1 VTVVAQ
7 VPLVGRDGELAVLR
21 SFVAEAAAGR
31 GGALVV
37 TGAPGI
43 GKSVLLDAAAQEA
56 GDAGA
61 RVLRASGVEFEA
73 DIAFSGLNQLVL
85 PLSQTAGALG
95 PRRGKA
101 LSVAFGFDDAA
112 VVERVAVADATVALV
127 RRAAASQPLLLV
139 VDDIM
144 WLDRSSAFVLG
155 FVARRLAE
163 SPAALIVASRPH
175 EDSFFDRAG
184 LPELALGALDDAE
197 AVELLRPHSPG
208 LVPAVV
214 DRLVREAGGNPLALV
229 ELPRTLT
236 AAQRWGTEPL
246 PPVMRLTQR
255 LHALFSP
262 RVAALDAATR
272 RLLLMAVLE
281 GTGDVKI
288 LQAAS
293 EGPLAL
299 LDAAAR
305 AGLITL
311 DADGRRLV
319 FRHPLVQATVIEL
332 ASAAE
337 RRRAHRALAHALGA
351 EPERRAWHLAEA
363 ATGPDE
369 QVAALVEEA
378 AYRRL
383 RRGDAVGAIAAL
395 IRAAE
400 LSPHGSDASRRLADA
415 AYVGAD
421 VTGELGTASRLLADA
436 RQADREVGEG
446 QSLHAAIASAFL
458 LLNSDGE
465 VDTAHQLLVAAIER
479 AASRPERDDEGLIE
493 ALYTLSLV
501 CHFGGRAELW
511 DPFHA
516 AVAGLGAA
524 VPTVVRLLGQSYA
537 DPVSISA
544 PALSE
549 VDQVV
554 SSLMQ
559 DDSDPSRSVRISV
572 VAFYVDRLAGCRD
585 PLRRLAREGRAGG
598 AVGSVISATVMLAW
612 DSLWAGRWGEVESLA
627 TEGVELCDAQGFRLL
642 AWPGRYLQALLA
654 AGRGDDD
661 GCRALTDAM
670 IEWAAP
676 RGARRLIHYALH
688 ARALSALGREDFED
702 AYRDATSITPPGD
715 LGSHDPQA
723 LWSALDLVEAAM
735 HADRQAEAAAHAA
748 ALRDADVARISP
760 RWALVAAGSGAIATP
775 DHAVELFERAL
786 ATSGGER
793 WPFEQARIRLAFGE
807 HLRRA
812 GQARRARAELEAAV
826 DTFER
831 LGAKP
836 WARRGSRELRATGR
850 TRRRPQ
856 DRDAPLLTPQ
866 ESQIAW
872 LAAAGLTN
880 KEIAERLYLSPRTVG
895 GHLYRVFPKLGI
907 TSRAAL
913 RDSLQALAHEA
924 ESPPGER
931 RAFE

>member
-1 VTVVAQ
+1 M
-7 VPLVGRDGELAVLR
+7 
-21 SFVAEAAAGR
+21 S
-31 GGALVV
+31 
-37 TGAPGI
+37 
-43 GKSVLLDAAAQEA
+43 
-56 GDAGA
+56 
-61 RVLRASGVEFEA
+61 
-73 DIAFSGLNQLVL
+73 
-85 PLSQTAGALG
+85 
-95 PRRGKA
+95 
-101 LSVAFGFDDAA
+101 
-112 VVERVAVADATVALV
+112 
-127 RRAAASQPLLLV
+127 
-139 VDDIM
+139 
-144 WLDRSSAFVLG
+144 
-155 FVARRLAE
+155 
-163 SPAALIVASRPH
+163 
-175 EDSFFDRAG
+175 
-184 LPELALGALDDAE
+184 
-197 AVELLRPHSPG
+197 
-208 LVPAVV
+208 
-214 DRLVREAGGNPLALV
+214 
-229 ELPRTLT
+229 LT
-236 AAQRWGTEPL
+236 R
-246 PPVMRLTQR
+246 R
-255 LHALFSP
+255 LHALFAP

-299 LDAAAR
+299 LDAAAS

-319 FRHPLVQATVIEL
+319 FRHPLVRATVIEL

-337 RRRAHRALAHALGA
+337 RRRAHRALADALGA

-363 ATGPDE
+363 ATEPDE
-369 QVAALVEEA
+369 EVAALVEEA

-383 RRGDAVGAIAAL
+383 RRGDAAGAIAAL
-395 IRAAE
+395 IRAAD
-400 LSPHGSDASRRLADA
+400 LSPLGSDASRRLADA

-436 RQADREVGEG
+436 RQADPEMGEG

-524 VPTVVRLLGQSYA
+524 APNDGAAARRVVCRPGERPRARAERDRYSRCRPDARRSRPVEDRASQRRGVLCRQAGGVPGAAAAAGSRRRVRARPG
-537 DPVSISA
+537 PPSA
-544 PALSE
+544 P
-549 VDQVV
+549 
-554 SSLMQ
+554 
-559 DDSDPSRSVRISV
+559 PSCWR
-572 VAFYVDRLAGCRD
+572 G
-585 PLRRLAREGRAGG
+585 
-598 AVGSVISATVMLAW
+598 M
-612 DSLWAGRWGEVESLA
+612 SLWAGRWGEAEALVA
-627 TEGVELCDAQGFRLL
+627 EGVELCDAQGFRLL

-688 ARALSALGREDFED
+688 ARALSALGREDFDD
-702 AYRDATSITPPGD
+702 AYRDASSITPPGD

-735 HADRQAEAAAHAA
+735 HTDRQAEAAAHAA

-760 RWALVAAGSGAIATP
+760 RWALVAAGSSAIATP

-786 ATSGGER
+786 AISGGER
-793 WPFEQARIRLAFGE
+793 WPFERARIQLAFGE
-807 HLRRA
+807 RLRRA

-826 DTFER
+826 DTFDR
-831 LGAKP
+831 LGAEP
-836 WARRGSRELRATGR
+836 WARRGHRELRATGR

-866 ESQIAW
+866 ESQIAR

-913 RDSLQALAHEA
+913 RDSLQALADRGDGGA
-924 ESPPGER
+924 R
-931 RAFE
+931 RPS

>member
-1 VTVVAQ
+1 M
-7 VPLVGRDGELAVLR
+7 
-21 SFVAEAAAGR
+21 
-31 GGALVV
+31 
-37 TGAPGI
+37 I
-43 GKSVLLDAAAQEA
+43 
-56 GDAGA
+56 
-61 RVLRASGVEFEA
+61 
-73 DIAFSGLNQLVL
+73 
-85 PLSQTAGALG
+85 
-95 PRRGKA
+95 
-101 LSVAFGFDDAA
+101 
-112 VVERVAVADATVALV
+112 
-127 RRAAASQPLLLV
+127 
-139 VDDIM
+139 
-144 WLDRSSAFVLG
+144 
-155 FVARRLAE
+155 
-163 SPAALIVASRPH
+163 
-175 EDSFFDRAG
+175 
-184 LPELALGALDDAE
+184 
-197 AVELLRPHSPG
+197 
-208 LVPAVV
+208 

-305 AGLITL
+305 ARLIRL

-319 FRHPLVQATVIEL
+319 FRHPLVRATVIEL

-436 RQADREVGEG
+436 RQADPEVGEG

-524 VPTVVRLLGQSYA
+524 ASDGGAAARRVVCKPGERPRARAERGR
-537 DPVSISA
+537 SA
-544 PALSE
+544 VAN
-549 VDQVV
+549 
-554 SSLMQ
+554 LMQ
-559 DDSDPSRSVRISV
+559 GDPDPSRTVRVSV
-572 VAFYVDRLAGCRD
+572 VAFYVDRLAGCRE
-585 PLRRLAREGRAGG
+585 PLRRLVREGRSAG
-598 AVGSVISATVMLAW
+598 ATGSVISATIMLAW
-612 DSLWAGRWGEVESLA
+612 D
-627 TEGVELCDAQGFRLL
+627 
-642 AWPGRYLQALLA
+642 
-654 AGRGDDD
+654 
-661 GCRALTDAM
+661 
-670 IEWAAP
+670 
-676 RGARRLIHYALH
+676 
-688 ARALSALGREDFED
+688 
-702 AYRDATSITPPGD
+702 
-715 LGSHDPQA
+715 
-723 LWSALDLVEAAM
+723 
-735 HADRQAEAAAHAA
+735 
-748 ALRDADVARISP
+748 VA
-760 RWALVAAGSGAIATP
+760 
-775 DHAVELFERAL
+775 
-786 ATSGGER
+786 
-793 WPFEQARIRLAFGE
+793 
-807 HLRRA
+807 
-812 GQARRARAELEAAV
+812 
-826 DTFER
+826 
-831 LGAKP
+831 
-836 WARRGSRELRATGR
+836 
-850 TRRRPQ
+850 
-856 DRDAPLLTPQ
+856 
-866 ESQIAW
+866 
-872 LAAAGLTN
+872 
-880 KEIAERLYLSPRTVG
+880 VG
-895 GHLYRVFPKLGI
+895 GPLG
-907 TSRAAL
+907 
-913 RDSLQALAHEA
+913 
-924 ESPPGER
+924 
-931 RAFE
+931 

>member
-1 VTVVAQ
+1 MTAVAQ
-7 VPLVGRDGELAVLR
+7 VPLVGRDGEVAVLR

-31 GGALVV
+31 GGAMVV
-37 TGAPGI
+37 TGAAGI
-43 GKSVLLDAAAQEA
+43 GKSVLLDAAAREA

-85 PLSQTAGALG
+85 PLSQTVGALD

-127 RRAAASQPLLLV
+127 REVATQEPLLLA
-139 VDDIM
+139 VDDVM
-144 WLDRSSAFVLG
+144 WLDRSSAFVLS

-163 SPAALIVASRPH
+163 SRAALLVTSRPH

-184 LPELALGALDDAE
+184 LRELALGPLDEAE
-197 AVELLRPHSPG
+197 SVELLRPHGPG
-208 LVPAVV
+208 LVPAVTA
-214 DRLVREAGGNPLALV
+214 RLVREAGGNPLALV
-229 ELPRTLT
+229 ELPRTLS
-236 AAQRWGTEPL
+236 AAQRLGTEPL
-246 PPVMRLTQR
+246 PPVMALTRR
-255 LHALFSP
+255 LHALFAP
-262 RVAALDAATR
+262 RVAALDPATR
-272 RLLLMAVLE
+272 RMLLMAALE

-288 LQAAS
+288 LQTAS

-299 LDAAAR
+299 VDAAVS
-305 AGLITL
+305 AGLIAL
-311 DADGRRLV
+311 GADGRRLV
-319 FRHPLVQATVIEL
+319 FRHPLVRATVIEV
-332 ASAAE
+332 ASAEE
-337 RRRAHRALAHALGA
+337 RRRAHRGLADALAAD
-351 EPERRAWHLAEA
+351 PERRAWHLAEA
-363 ATGPDE
+363 ATEPDE
-369 QVAALVEEA
+369 EVAGLVEEA

-383 RRGDAVGAIAAL
+383 RRGDAAGAIAAL
-395 IRAAE
+395 IRAAD
-400 LSPHGSDASRRLADA
+400 LSPLGSDASRRLADA

-436 RQADREVGEG
+436 RQADPEMGEG

-465 VDTAHQLLVAAIER
+465 VDTAHQLLVAAIEG
-479 AASRPERDDEGLIE
+479 AARRPERDDEGLIE

-511 DPFHA
+511 DPFHE
-516 AVAGLGAA
+516 AVAGLGDAA
-524 VPTVVRLLGQSYA
+524 PMMVRLYGESYA

-544 PALSE
+544 RSLSDI
-549 VDQVV
+549 DQAVA
-554 SSLMQ
+554 SLMQ
-559 DDSDPSRSVRISV
+559 DDSDPSRLVRITL
-572 VAFYVDRLAGCRD
+572 VAFCVDRLAGCRN
-585 PLRRLAREGRAGG
+585 PLRRLAREGRDTG
-598 AVGSVISATVMLAW
+598 ATGSVITATVMLAW
-612 DSLWAGRWGEVESLA
+612 DALWTGRWSETESLS

-723 LWSALDLVEAAM
+723 LWSALDLVEAAT
-735 HADRQAEAAAHAA
+735 HTDRQAEAAAHAA

-760 RWALVAAGSGAIATP
+760 RWALVASGSSAIATP

-826 DTFER
+826 DTFDR
-831 LGAKP
+831 LGAEP
-836 WARRGSRELRATGR
+836 WGCRGRRELRATGR
-850 TRRRPQ
+850 TRRSSQ

-866 ESQIAW
+866 ESQIAR

-907 TSRAAL
+907 RSRAAL
-913 RDSLQALAHEA
+913 RDSLQALADRGDGDA
-924 ESPPGER
+924 QRPS
-931 RAFE
+931 

>member
-1 VTVVAQ
+1 MTVLAQ

-21 SFVAEAAAGR
+21 SFVAEAGAGR

-85 PLSQTAGALG
+85 PLSQTARALG

-163 SPAALIVASRPH
+163 SRAALIVTSRPH

-184 LPELALGALDDAE
+184 LRELALRPLDEAE
-197 AVELLRPHSPG
+197 SGELLRPHGPG
-208 LVPAVV
+208 LVPAVTA
-214 DRLVREAGGNPLALV
+214 RLVREAGGNPLALV
-229 ELPRTLT
+229 ELPRTLS
-236 AAQRWGTEPL
+236 AAQRSGTEPL
-246 PPVMRLTQR
+246 PPVMALTRR
-255 LHALFSP
+255 LHALFAP
-262 RVAALDAATR
+262 RVAALDSATR
-272 RLLLMAVLE
+272 RMLLMAALE

-299 LDAAAR
+299 VDAAVS
-305 AGLITL
+305 AGLIAL
-311 DADGRRLV
+311 GADGRRLV
-319 FRHPLVQATVIEL
+319 FRHPLVRATVIEL
-332 ASAAE
+332 ASAEE
-337 RRRAHRALAHALGA
+337 RRRAHRGLADALGA

-363 ATGPDE
+363 ATEPDE
-369 QVAALVEEA
+369 EVAGLVEEA
-378 AYRRL
+378 AYRSL
-383 RRGDAVGAIAAL
+383 RRGDAAGAIAAL
-395 IRAAE
+395 IRAAD
-400 LSPHGSDASRRLADA
+400 LSPLGSDASRRLADA

-436 RQADREVGEG
+436 RQADPEMGEG

-465 VDTAHQLLVAAIER
+465 VDTAHQLLVAAIEG

-516 AVAGLGAA
+516 TVAGLGAA
-524 VPTVVRLLGQSYA
+524 LPTVVRLLAHTYA
-537 DPVSISA
+537 DP
-544 PALSE
+544 LSVPTPLLRE
-549 VDQVV
+549 VDTAVAG
-554 SSLMQ
+554 LMQ
-559 DDSDPSRSVRISV
+559 GDPDPTRTVRV
-572 VAFYVDRLAGCRD
+572 GVAAFYVDRLAGCRE
-585 PLRRLAREGRAGG
+585 PLRRLAREGGGG
-598 AVGSVISATVMLAW
+598 ATGSAISATVMLAW
-612 DSLWAGRWGEVESLA
+612 ESLWAGRWGEAEALVA
-627 TEGVELCDAQGFRLL
+627 EGVELCDAQGFRLL
-642 AWPGRYLQALLA
+642 AWPSRYLQALLA

-670 IEWAAP
+670 TEWAAP

-688 ARALSALGREDFED
+688 ARALSALGRADFED

-735 HADRQAEAAAHAA
+735 HTDRQAEAAAHAA

-826 DTFER
+826 DTFDR
-831 LGAKP
+831 LGAEP
-836 WARRGSRELRATGR
+836 WASRGRRELRATGR
-850 TRRRPQ
+850 TRRRSQ
-856 DRDAPLLTPQ
+856 DWDAPLLTPQ
-866 ESQIAW
+866 ELQIAR

-913 RDSLQALAHEA
+913 RDSLQGLADR
-924 ESPPGER
+924 GEGGAR
-931 RAFE
+931 RPS

>member
-1 VTVVAQ
+1 MTAVAQ
-7 VPLVGRDGELAVLR
+7 MPLVGRHGELAVLR
-21 SFVAEAAAGR
+21 AFVAEAAAGR

-56 GDAGA
+56 GDARA

-85 PLSQTAGALG
+85 PLSQTARALG

-101 LSVAFGFDDAA
+101 LSAAFGFDDAA
-112 VVERVAVADATVALV
+112 IVDRVAVADATVALV

-184 LPELALGALDDAE
+184 LPELALGPLDDGE
-197 AVELLRPHSPG
+197 AAELLRPHSPG
-208 LVPAVV
+208 LVPAVI

-236 AAQRWGTEPL
+236 AAQRWGTQPL

-255 LHALFSP
+255 LQALFSP
-262 RVAALDAATR
+262 RIAALDAATR

-305 AGLITL
+305 ARLIRL

-319 FRHPLVQATVIEL
+319 FRHPLVRATVIEL

-436 RQADREVGEG
+436 RQADPEVDEG

-479 AASRPERDDEGLIE
+479 AASHPERDDEGLIE

-516 AVAGLGAA
+516 AIVGLGAA
-524 VPTVVRLLGQSYA
+524 LPTVVRLLAESYA
-537 DPVSISA
+537 NPVSVPA
-544 PALSE
+544 PVLRE
-549 VDQVV
+549 VDTAVAN
-554 SSLMQ
+554 LMQ
-559 DDSDPSRSVRISV
+559 GDPDPTRTVRVSVA
-572 VAFYVDRLAGCRD
+572 AFYVDRLAGCRE
-585 PLRRLAREGRAGG
+585 PLRRLVREGRSGG
-598 AVGSVISATVMLAW
+598 ATGSVISATIMLAW
-612 DSLWAGRWGEVESLA
+612 ESLWAGRWGEAEALVA
-627 TEGVELCDAQGFRLL
+627 EGVELCDAQGFRLL

-654 AGRGDDD
+654 AGRGDDN

-670 IEWAAP
+670 TEWAAP
-676 RGARRLIHYALH
+676 RGARRLINYALH
-688 ARALSALGREDFED
+688 ARALSALGHEAFDD
-702 AYRDATSITPPGD
+702 AYRDASSITPPGD
-715 LGSHDPQA
+715 IGSHEPQA
-723 LWSALDLVEAAM
+723 LWAAMDLVEAAM
-735 HADRQAEAAAHAA
+735 HTDRQAEAAAHAT
-748 ALRDADVARISP
+748 ALRDADIARISP
-760 RWALVAAGSGAIATP
+760 RFALVAAGSTAIATP
-775 DHAVELFERAL
+775 DHTVDLFERAL
-786 ATSGGER
+786 AISGSER
-793 WPFEQARIRLAFGE
+793 WPFELARIQLAFGE
-807 HLRRA
+807 RLRRE

-826 DTFER
+826 DTFDR
-831 LGAKP
+831 LGAGP
-836 WARRGSRELRATGR
+836 WAGRGRRELRATGR

-866 ESQIAW
+866 ESQIAR

-913 RDSLQALAHEA
+913 RDSLQALADRGDGDA
-924 ESPPGER
+924 R
-931 RAFE
+931 RPN

>member
-1 VTVVAQ
+1 M
-7 VPLVGRDGELAVLR
+7 PLVGRDGELAALR
-21 SFVAEAAAGR
+21 SFVAAAAAGR

-37 TGAPGI
+37 AGAPGI

-56 GDAGA
+56 VDAGA

-73 DIAFSGLNQLVL
+73 DIAFSGLNQLLL
-85 PLSQTAGALG
+85 PLSETVRALG
-95 PRRGKA
+95 PRRSKVLAVA
-101 LSVAFGFDDAA
+101 LGFDDAA

-127 RRAAASQPLLLV
+127 RQAATPQPLLLA

-144 WLDRSSAFVLG
+144 WLDRSSAFVLS

-163 SPAALIVASRPH
+163 SRAALIVTTRPH

-184 LPELALGALDDAE
+184 MPELALGPLDDAE
-197 AVELLRPHSPG
+197 AAELLRPHGLG

-236 AAQRWGTEPL
+236 GAQRGGTEPL
-246 PPVMRLTQR
+246 PPVMSLTRR
-255 LHALFSP
+255 LHALFAP

-281 GTGDVKI
+281 GTGDVKT
-288 LQAAS
+288 LRAVS
-293 EGPLAL
+293 EEPLAL
-299 LDAAAR
+299 LDAAAG
-305 AGLITL
+305 AGLIAL

-319 FRHPLVQATVIEL
+319 FRHPLVRATVIEL

-337 RRRAHRALAHALGA
+337 RHRAHRALAHALGA

-395 IRAAE
+395 IRAAD
-400 LSPHGSDASRRLADA
+400 LSPLGSDASRRLADA

-421 VTGELGTASRLLADA
+421 VTGELARASRLLADA
-436 RQADREVGEG
+436 RQADPEVAAGE
-446 QSLHAAIASAFL
+446 SLHAAIASAFL

-479 AASRPERDDEGLIE
+479 AARRPERDDEGLIE

-524 VPTVVRLLGQSYA
+524 LPTVVRLLAHTYA
-537 DPVSISA
+537 DPLSVPA
-544 PALSE
+544 PVLRE
-549 VDQVV
+549 VDTAVAG
-554 SSLMQ
+554 LMQ
-559 DDSDPSRSVRISV
+559 GDPDPTRTVRV
-572 VAFYVDRLAGCRD
+572 GVAAFYVDRLAGCRE
-585 PLRRLAREGRAGG
+585 PLRRLAREGGGG
-598 AVGSVISATVMLAW
+598 ATGSAISATVMLAW
-612 DSLWAGRWGEVESLA
+612 ESLWAGRWGEAEALVA
-627 TEGVELCDAQGFRLL
+627 EGVELCDAQGFRLL
-642 AWPGRYLQALLA
+642 AWSGRYLQALLA

-670 IEWAAP
+670 TEWAAP
-676 RGARRLIHYALH
+676 RGARRIIHYALH
-688 ARALSALGREDFED
+688 ARALSALGREAFDD
-702 AYRDATSITPPGD
+702 AYRDASSITPPGD
-715 LGSHDPQA
+715 LGSHEPQA
-723 LWSALDLVEAAM
+723 LWAAMDLVEAAV
-735 HADRQAEAAAHAA
+735 HTDRQAEAAAHAA
-748 ALRDADVARISP
+748 ALRDADIARISP
-760 RWALVAAGSGAIATP
+760 RFALVAAGSTAIATP
-775 DHAVELFERAL
+775 DHAVDLFERAL
-786 ATSGGER
+786 AISGSER
-793 WPFEQARIRLAFGE
+793 WPFERARIQLAFGE
-807 HLRRA
+807 RLRRA
-812 GQARRARAELEAAV
+812 GQTRRARAELEAAV
-826 DTFER
+826 DTFDR
-831 LGAKP
+831 LGAEP
-836 WARRGSRELRATGR
+836 WAHRGHRELRATGR
-850 TRRRPQ
+850 TRRRPL
-856 DRDAPLLTPQ
+856 DPDAPLLTPQ
-866 ESQIAW
+866 ESQIAR

-880 KEIAERLYLSPRTVG
+880 REIAERLYLSPRTVG

-913 RDSLQALAHEA
+913 RDSLQALADRGDGGA
-924 ESPPGER
+924 QRPS
-931 RAFE
+931 

>member
-1 VTVVAQ
+1 MTDVAQ
-7 VPLVGRDGELAVLR
+7 MTFVGRNGELAALR
-21 SFVAEAAAGR
+21 SFVAAAAAGR

-56 GDAGA
+56 VDAGA

-73 DIAFSGLNQLVL
+73 DIAFAGLNQLLL
-85 PLSQTAGALG
+85 PLSETVRALG
-95 PRRGKA
+95 PRRSTVLG
-101 LSVAFGFDDAA
+101 VAFGFDDAA

-127 RRAAASQPLLLV
+127 RQAATPQPLLLA

-144 WLDRSSAFVLG
+144 WLDRSSAFVLS

-163 SPAALIVASRPH
+163 SRAALIVTTRPH

-184 LPELALGALDDAE
+184 MPELALGPLDDAE
-197 AVELLRPHSPG
+197 AAEVLRPHGPG

-236 AAQRWGTEPL
+236 GAQRRGTEPL
-246 PPVMRLTQR
+246 PPVMSLTRR
-255 LHALFSP
+255 LHALFAP

-272 RLLLMAVLE
+272 RLLLTAVLE
-281 GTGDVKI
+281 GTGDVKTVR
-288 LQAAS
+288 AAS
-293 EGPLAL
+293 EEPLAL
-299 LDAAAR
+299 LDAAAS

-319 FRHPLVQATVIEL
+319 FRHPLVRATVIEL
-332 ASAAE
+332 TSAAE
-337 RRRAHRALAHALGA
+337 RHRAHRALAQALGA

-378 AYRRL
+378 AYRGL

-395 IRAAE
+395 IRAAD
-400 LSPHGSDASRRLADA
+400 LSPLGSDASRRLADA

-421 VTGELGTASRLLADA
+421 VTGELARASRLLADA
-436 RQADREVGEG
+436 RQVDPEVAAGE
-446 QSLHAAIASAFL
+446 SLHAAIASAFL

-479 AASRPERDDEGLIE
+479 AARRRERDDEGLVE

-524 VPTVVRLLGQSYA
+524 LPTVARLLAHTYA
-537 DPVSISA
+537 DPLSVPA
-544 PALSE
+544 PVLRE
-549 VDQVV
+549 VDTAVAG
-554 SSLMQ
+554 LMQ
-559 DDSDPSRSVRISV
+559 GDPDPTRTVRVSVA
-572 VAFYVDRLAGCRD
+572 AFYVDRLAGCRE
-585 PLRRLAREGRAGG
+585 PLRRLVREGGGG
-598 AVGSVISATVMLAW
+598 ATGSAISATVMLAW
-612 DSLWAGRWGEVESLA
+612 ESLWAGRWGEAEALVA
-627 TEGVELCDAQGFRLL
+627 EGVALCDAQGFRLL

-661 GCRALTDAM
+661 VCRALTDAM
-670 IEWAAP
+670 TEWAAP
-676 RGARRLIHYALH
+676 RGARRIIHYALH
-688 ARALSALGREDFED
+688 ARALSALGREAFDD
-702 AYRDATSITPPGD
+702 AYRDASSITPPGD
-715 LGSHDPQA
+715 LGSHEPQA
-723 LWSALDLVEAAM
+723 LWAAMDLVEAAM
-735 HADRQAEAAAHAA
+735 HTDRRAEAAAHAA
-748 ALRDADVARISP
+748 TLRDADIARISP
-760 RWALVAAGSGAIATP
+760 RCALIAAGSTAIATP
-775 DHAVELFERAL
+775 DHVDLFERAL
-786 ATSGGER
+786 AISGSER
-793 WPFEQARIRLAFGE
+793 WPFERARIQLAFGE
-807 HLRRA
+807 RLRRA
-812 GQARRARAELEAAV
+812 GQTRRARAELEAAV
-826 DTFER
+826 DTFDR
-831 LGAKP
+831 LGAEP
-836 WARRGSRELRATGR
+836 WAHRGHRELRATGR
-850 TRRRPQ
+850 TRRRALDP
-856 DRDAPLLTPQ
+856 DAPLLTPQ
-866 ESQIAW
+866 ESQIAR

-913 RDSLQALAHEA
+913 RDSLPALADRGDGGA
-924 ESPPGER
+924 QRPG
-931 RAFE
+931 

>member
-1 VTVVAQ
+1 MTTVAQ

-56 GDAGA
+56 DDARA

-85 PLSQTAGALG
+85 PLSQTVRALG

-112 VVERVAVADATVALV
+112 IVERVAVADATVALV
-127 RRAAASQPLLLV
+127 RHAAAPQPLLLA

-144 WLDRSSAFVLG
+144 WLDRSSAFVLS

-163 SPAALIVASRPH
+163 SRAALIVTSRPH

-184 LPELALGALDDAE
+184 LPELALGPLDDDE
-197 AVELLRPHSPG
+197 AVELLRPHGRG
-208 LVPAVV
+208 LVPGVA

-236 AAQRWGTEPL
+236 AAQRSGTEPL

-255 LHALFSP
+255 LHALFAP
-262 RVAALDAATR
+262 RVAALDPATR

-299 LDAAAR
+299 LDAPAR
-305 AGLITL
+305 AGLIRL
-311 DADGRRLV
+311 AADGRRLV
-319 FRHPLVQATVIEL
+319 FRHPLVRATVIEV

-337 RRRAHRALAHALGA
+337 RRRAHRALAQALGA
-351 EPERRAWHLAEA
+351 VPERRAWHLAEA
-363 ATGPDE
+363 AIGPDE
-369 QVAALVEEA
+369 QVAGLVEEA

-383 RRGDAVGAIAAL
+383 RRGDAAGSIAAL
-395 IRAAE
+395 IRAAD

-436 RQADREVGEG
+436 RQVDPEVGEG

-465 VDTAHQLLVAAIER
+465 VDSAHQLLVAAIER

-493 ALYTLSLV
+493 ALYTLSLI

-511 DPFHA
+511 APFHA
-516 AVAGLGAA
+516 AVAGLEAA
-524 VPTVVRLLGQSYA
+524 APTVVRLLANTYA
-537 DPVSISA
+537 NPVSVPA
-544 PALSE
+544 PVLSE
-549 VDQVV
+549 VDQAVAN
-554 SSLMQ
+554 LMQ
-559 DDSDPSRSVRISV
+559 DDPDPTRTVRISV
-572 VAFYVDRLAGCRD
+572 AAFYVDRLAGCRER
-585 PLRRLAREGRAGG
+585 LRRLAREGRDTG
-598 AVGSVISATVMLAW
+598 ATGSVISATVMLAW
-612 DSLWAGRWGEVESLA
+612 DALWTGRWSETESLVA
-627 TEGVELCDAQGFRLL
+627 EGVELCDAQGFRLL

-676 RGARRLIHYALH
+676 RRARRLIHYALH
-688 ARALSALGREDFED
+688 ARALSALGREAFED

-723 LWSALDLVEAAM
+723 LWSAMDLVDAAVHTDRQDEAA
-735 HADRQAEAAAHAA
+735 EHAA
-748 ALRDADVARISP
+748 ALRDADIARISP
-760 RWALVAAGSGAIATP
+760 RFALVAAGSTALATP
-775 DHAVELFERAL
+775 DHAGDLFERAL
-786 ATSGGER
+786 AISGSER
-793 WPFEQARIRLAFGE
+793 WPFELARIQLAFGE
-807 HLRRA
+807 RLRRD
-812 GQARRARAELEAAV
+812 GQAMRARAELEAAL
-826 DTFER
+826 DTFDR
-831 LGAKP
+831 LGAEP
-836 WARRGSRELRATGR
+836 WARRGRRELRATGR
-850 TRRRPQ
+850 TRRRSQ
-856 DRDAPLLTPQ
+856 DLDAPLLTPQ
-866 ESQIAW
+866 ESQIAR

-913 RDSLQALAHEA
+913 RDSLQALADRGDGGA
-924 ESPPGER
+924 R
-931 RAFE
+931 RPS